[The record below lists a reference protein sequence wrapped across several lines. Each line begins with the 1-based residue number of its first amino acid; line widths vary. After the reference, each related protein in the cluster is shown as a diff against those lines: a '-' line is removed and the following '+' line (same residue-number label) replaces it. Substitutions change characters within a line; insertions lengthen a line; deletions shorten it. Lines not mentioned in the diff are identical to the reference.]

1 MLRGVEVEKEGIQIA
16 INYQKTRMIYTML
29 RNLAGVYRYLRNDP
43 FSMIG
48 IFIYIFFIIIAIF
61 APIIAPYDPHQM
73 IKHNGKLA
81 FNQPPSA
88 EHWLGTTNMGRDIF
102 SQLIYG
108 AKSAMMVGFTAA
120 FFVMILGTLV
130 GLFAGYYKGKVDN
143 ILMRLTDVAFGIPFE
158 PFVIV
163 LVAFLGPSIWNIVM
177 AMGFLLWRDTSRV
190 IRSQVLTVRERS
202 FVEAAK
208 ISGASNIRI
217 LFVQIAPNI
226 LPLSFL
232 YGSLAMG
239 WAILTE
245 ASVSFLGFG
254 DPTSMSWGY
263 MLNDAYASQALS
275 REAYWW
281 IIPPGIFIMLTVMA
295 GFFIGRGSE
304 EILYPRLKNQ

>member
-1 MLRGVEVEKEGIQIA
+1 MNTDV
-16 INYQKTRMIYTML
+16 RMEQRPVQVAYRKAGFL
-29 RNLAGVYRYLRNDP
+29 VVLGKNLAGVYRFLKNDP
-43 FSMIG
+43 FSMTG
-48 IFIYIFFIIIAIF
+48 AAIYLFFILIALF
-61 APIIAPYDPHQM
+61 APLLAPYDPHEM

-102 SQLIYG
+102 SQLVYG
-108 AKSAMMVGFTAA
+108 AKPAMMVGLTAA
-120 FFVMILGTLV
+120 FFVVVVGTLV
-130 GLFAGYYKGKVDN
+130 GLFAGYYKGRVDGV
-143 ILMRLTDVAFGIPFE
+143 LMRVTDIAFGIPFE

-163 LVAFLGPSIWNIVM
+163 LVAFLGPSVWNIVL
-177 AMGFLLWRDTSRV
+177 AMGLLLWRDTARV

-208 ISGASNIRI
+208 ISGASDLRI
-217 LFVQIAPNI
+217 LFVQVAPNI

-245 ASVSFLGFG
+245 AAVSFLGFG
-254 DPTSMSWGY
+254 DPAMMSWGF

-295 GFFIGRGSE
+295 GFYIGRGSE

>member
-1 MLRGVEVEKEGIQIA
+1 MIPEVNMEQGTRQIK
-16 INYQKTRMIYTML
+16 YQKTSTTQILL
-29 RNLAGVYRYLRNDP
+29 RNLAGVYRFLKNDP
-43 FSMIG
+43 FCMTGAI
-48 IFIYIFFIIIAIF
+48 IYLFFILIAIF
-61 APIIAPYDPHQM
+61 APVIAPYDPHEM
-73 IKHNGKLA
+73 IKQNGKLA

-108 AKSAMMVGFTAA
+108 ARPAMMVGLTAA
-120 FFVMILGTLV
+120 FFVVVVGTLV
-130 GLFAGYYKGKVDN
+130 GLFAGYYKGRIDN
-143 ILMRLTDVAFGIPFE
+143 FLMRVTDVAFGIPFE

-163 LVAFLGPSIWNIVM
+163 LVALLGPSVWNIVL
-177 AMGFLLWRDTSRV
+177 AMGLLLWRDTARV

-208 ISGASNIRI
+208 ISGASDLRI
-217 LFVQIAPNI
+217 LFVQVAPNI

-245 ASVSFLGFG
+245 AAVSFLGFG
-254 DPTSMSWGY
+254 DPAMMSWGF

-275 REAYWW
+275 REAFWW
-281 IIPPGIFIMLTVMA
+281 IVPPGIFIMLTVMA
-295 GFFIGRGSE
+295 GFYIGRGSE